1 MPTWQ
6 LHLLRGRPGS
16 PPRLERYRVE
26 LPAEA
31 YLIDAVEKIWA
42 EQDRSLL
49 FRHACHHASCGACGV
64 RVNGRERLM
73 CITPLREFD
82 PERPIRV
89 EPLRHFPWLGDLLV
103 DVAPMMRRMAA
114 VGFAVIR
121 RDELTADRLL
131 PEGVERGTRFED
143 CIECGL
149 CLSACPVM
157 AADDAYLGPAALAAI
172 ERMLAEP
179 RGGDPVRLRALA
191 DDPHGVWRC
200 HSAMECTAV
209 CPSHVDP
216 ASAIGR
222 LRRDLIREK
231 LRRWMGGNR

>member
-1 MPTWQ
+1 MPTWS
-6 LHLLRGRPGS
+6 LRLLRGRPGS
-16 PPRLERYRVE
+16 LPRLVTYRVA

-73 CITPLREFD
+73 CITPLKEFD
-82 PERPIRV
+82 PERPV
-89 EPLRHFPWLGDLLV
+89 VVKPLRHFPWLGDLLV
-103 DVAPMMRRMAA
+103 DVTPMMRRMSA
-114 VGFAVIR
+114 VGFAIVR
-121 RDELTADRLL
+121 RDELTADRPL
-131 PEGVERGTRFED
+131 PEGMEQAVRFED

-157 AADDAYLGPAALAAI
+157 AADEAYLGPAALAAV

-179 RGGDPVRLRALA
+179 RGGEVLRWIALA
-191 DDPHGVWRC
+191 DDPHGAWRC

-209 CPSHVDP
+209 CPSNVDP

-222 LRRDLIREK
+222 LRRRLIAEK
-231 LRRWMGGNR
+231 VRRWIGGGR

>member
-1 MPTWQ
+1 MPIWQ
-6 LHLLRGRPGS
+6 LRLLRGRPGS
-16 PPRLERYRVE
+16 PPRWVTYRVE

-49 FRHACHHASCGACGV
+49 FRHACHHASCGTCGV

-73 CITPLREFD
+73 CITPLQEFSSD
-82 PERPIRV
+82 QVIRV

-103 DVAPMMRRMAA
+103 DVSPMMRRMAE
-114 VGFAVIR
+114 VGFAIIR
-121 RDELTADRLL
+121 RDELTVDRPL
-131 PEGVERGTRFED
+131 PGGIEEGTRFED

-157 AADDAYLGPAALAAI
+157 AADEAYLGPATLAAI
-172 ERMLAEP
+172 ERMLTEP
-179 RGGDPVRLRALA
+179 RDGDTGRLLALA
-191 DDPHGVWRC
+191 DDPHGAWRC

-209 CPSHVDP
+209 CPSNVDP

-222 LRRDLIREK
+222 LRRRLIVEK
-231 LRRWMGGNR
+231 FRRWIGGGR